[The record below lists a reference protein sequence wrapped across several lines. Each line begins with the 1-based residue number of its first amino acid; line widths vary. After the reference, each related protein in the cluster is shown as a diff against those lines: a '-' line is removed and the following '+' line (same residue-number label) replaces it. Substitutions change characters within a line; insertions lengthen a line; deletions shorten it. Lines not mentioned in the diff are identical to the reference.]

1 MESYLRSIN
10 KTYCLHD
17 AWVVSYNELNA
28 RNAAASLLHGAMGP
42 KQFAGFMLGLAKEDK
57 REKCWD
63 ADDEKKARMHFFFGT
78 GGACRNC
85 FFPFAASKR
94 SARCW

>member
-1 MESYLRSIN
+1 MESYLHSIN

-57 REKCWD
+57 REKCWG
-63 ADDEKKARMHFFFGT
+63 ADDEKKARMHFFVRVVH
-78 GGACRNC
+78 AE
-85 FFPFAASKR
+85 FFPFFAASKR

>member
-1 MESYLRSIN
+1 MESYLHSIN

-57 REKCWD
+57 REKCWG
-63 ADDEKKARMHFFFGT
+63 ADDEKKARMQFFCT
-78 GGACRNC
+78 GGRCRNC
-85 FFPFAASKR
+85 LPPFAVSKR